1 MARIEVETF
10 GCAMNQADSEIIAGL
25 LEEHGHV
32 IVPEKGDVI
41 VVNTCTVKTPTEV
54 KIRRRL
60 RELEKACMRVVVAG
74 CLPSASPAIADEFK
88 KFSFVGVNVH
98 DVPAAVESA
107 LSGRRLVLI
116 KNPQLKL
123 CLPKRR
129 LNPFVEIVPIAE
141 GCLGSC
147 SYCIT
152 RSARG
157 GLRSFP
163 LDGIVKQVRMAAADG
178 VREVWLTAQDTG
190 AYGLDIGENL
200 PRLLEKVAEVPGDF
214 KVRVGMMNPNHV
226 LGFLDEL
233 LEAYRSLK
241 VYRFLHL
248 PVQSGSSRVLKH
260 MGRKYTADDF
270 RMIVRKF
277 REKLDGE
284 DGPGFDNALGG
295 RKAPLFASAL
305 ADVQPLGTTISTDII
320 AGYPTE
326 GEDDMKATIA
336 LINETEPDI
345 VNISRYWPRQG
356 TSAAALR
363 QHPGSV
369 TKQRSRQVNEAFKGI
384 GLKRNRRWV
393 GWEGEAIVSERNPD
407 GTYTA
412 RNGWYKPI
420 VIKSAGDVFG
430 KKVLVKVLKATY
442 FDLRGTLK
450 KL

>member
-1 MARIEVETF
+1 METF
-10 GCAMNQADSEIIAGL
+10 GCAMNQADSEAAAGL

-32 IVPEKGDVI
+32 IVPEKGDVV

-60 RELEKACMRVVVAG
+60 RELEDAGRRVVVAG

-98 DVPAAVESA
+98 DIPAAVESA
-107 LSGRRLVLI
+107 LACRRIVLI
-116 KNPQLKL
+116 KPPQLKL
-123 CLPKRR
+123 CLPRRR
-129 LNPFVEIVPIAE
+129 LNPFVEIMPIAE
-141 GCLGSC
+141 GCLGNC

-163 LDGIVKQVRMAAADG
+163 LDGIVRQVRSAAADG

-200 PRLLEKVAEVPGDF
+200 PRLLEKVAKVPGDF

-226 LGFLDEL
+226 LDFLDEL
-233 LEAYRSLK
+233 LEAYRSQK

-248 PVQSGSSRVLKH
+248 PVQSGSDRVLKH

-277 REKLDGE
+277 REKLDCE
-284 DGPGFDNALGG
+284 DSLGVG
-295 RKAPLFASAL
+295 RASSSVP
-305 ADVQPLGTTISTDII
+305 ADAQQLGTTISTDII

-326 GEDDMKATIA
+326 GEDDLKATIA

-345 VNISRYWPRQG
+345 INISRYWPRQG

-363 QHPGSV
+363 QHPGCV
-369 TKQRSRQVNEAFKGI
+369 TKQRSRQVNEAFKEI
-384 GLKRNRRWV
+384 GLKRNKRWV
-393 GWEGEAIVSERNPD
+393 GWEGEAVVSERNPD

-420 VIKSAGDVFG
+420 VIKSERDVLG
-430 KKVLVKVLKATY
+430 KKVPVKVLKATY

-450 KL
+450 KH